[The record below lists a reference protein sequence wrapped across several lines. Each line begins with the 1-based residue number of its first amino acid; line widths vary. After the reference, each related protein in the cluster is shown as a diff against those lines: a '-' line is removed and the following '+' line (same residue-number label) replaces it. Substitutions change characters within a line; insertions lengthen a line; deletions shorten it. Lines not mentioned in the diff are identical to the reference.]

1 MKNEINRAL
10 AAKKA
15 RFFVLAAAMICA
27 VSMAANNKV
36 TGSLQATRSRVVI
49 SGVIKDAADK
59 TALIGVNVSLKQG
72 DQQVSGTVTDAHGKF
87 SLEAEKGEFVLECS
101 YIGYE
106 PIGMSLAVNGNIHLG
121 TIEMNEA
128 STELSEVVV
137 EGDAVIQKV
146 DRQILLPNKEQLGA
160 SSDGMSLLQ
169 NLQIPRIVVN
179 PTDNTVKTLA
189 NQDVQLRINGIEAS
203 SSEVMAINPK
213 DVIRIEYH
221 DQPGVRYNGAAA
233 VINYIVKHHD
243 TGGNLMLNASNG
255 VTMPGWGEYHLSGKV
270 NFGKSSFSLLTHYSP
285 RDVYWTRTNAET
297 YYFSQTS
304 KVESQKPYTIENR
317 EVGEPTRFKMNPVN
331 IGLTY
336 NWTNGE
342 KNMVQIALRDF
353 MKFTPQSETN
363 RDSYLY
369 QGTDSFAI
377 HDHESSNSISPSL
390 DIYYQHNLPDDNHLY
405 FDVVGT
411 YINSSNDRRFQ
422 QIPLSPN
429 SASASCVSPIGTNT
443 RTCSRFEQL
452 PLGETVAD
460 TTDVT
465 SRVKGNKYSLI
476 GEAIYEKDW
485 ENIALT
491 VGVRHNQQWMENQYL
506 VESQKSK
513 VESTVSMTTAE
524 TYAFA
529 EVQQRVGKFSYAA
542 GIGAMHTY
550 IEQAGQKQSN
560 WIARPQLT
568 LSYDFGKGVFW
579 KYKGYV
585 SGYQPSLSAMSD
597 VAQQIDKYQIRQGNP
612 NLKPVMFVANEM
624 QLSWQS
630 KYVNLNV
637 WANYSYDHKPIMD
650 ETIEQVI
657 DGRPMAVRT
666 YANHRGFHRL
676 QVVPSVQVRLLQN
689 QLIFTVAPFANYYV
703 SLGNSYTHK
712 HFNPGVRAGL
722 TGMYRLKAGDK
733 DGQNSPGTLLFFGEV
748 TTRSNNL
755 WGETLE
761 YGEFYH
767 HIGVGYNADKWG
779 FRAMLMNPF
788 SVKGYSIETK
798 DLSALAPNTQ
808 HAEMR
813 DFRQMLI
820 LNFHCNLDFGTQRRD
835 SGKRINNED
844 KENGILSGTK

>member
-1 MKNEINRAL
+1 MYHLIIYNNMQTK
-10 AAKKA
+10 
-15 RFFVLAAAMICA
+15 FFVLAAAMICA

-36 TGSLQATRSRVVI
+36 

-59 TALIGVNVSLKQG
+59 TALIGVNVCLKQG

-87 SLEAEKGEFVLECS
+87 SLEAETGRFVLECS

-106 PIGMSLAVNGNIHLG
+106 PIGMSLTVNGNIHLG

-179 PTDNTVKTLA
+179 PADNTVKTLA
-189 NQDVQLRINGIEAS
+189 NQEVQLRINGIEAS

-233 VINYIVKHHD
+233 VINYIVKHRD

-255 VTMPGWGEYHLSGKV
+255 VTMPGWGEYHLAGKV
-270 NFGKSSFSLLTHYSP
+270 NFGKSSFSLMTHYSP

-297 YYFSQTS
+297 YNFSTG
-304 KVESQKPYTIENR
+304 TIENR

-342 KNMVQIALRDF
+342 KNMLQISLRDN
-353 MKFTPQSETN
+353 MNFTPYAQSN
-363 RDSYLY
+363 RDTYLY

-377 HDHESSNSISPSL
+377 HDHESSRFISPSL
-390 DIYYQHNLPDDNHLY
+390 DIYYEHNLPDDNHLY

-411 YINSSNDRRFQ
+411 YINSSNDRRF
-422 QIPLSPN
+422 
-429 SASASCVSPIGTNT
+429 
-443 RTCSRFEQL
+443 EQT

-460 TTDVT
+460 TTDVL
-465 SRVKGNKYSLI
+465 SRVRGNKYSLI

-485 ENIALT
+485 ENIGLT
-491 VGVRHNQQWMENQYL
+491 VGVRHNQQWVENTYL
-506 VESQKSK
+506 GSADA
-513 VESTVSMTTAE
+513 TVNMTTAE

-529 EVQQRVGKFSYAA
+529 EVQQRVKQFSYAV

-630 KYVNLNV
+630 KHVNLNL

-650 ETIEQVI
+650 ETFELSTLSDSGLSTLSEAVS
-657 DGRPMAVRT
+657 PMVVRT

-676 QVVPSVQVRLLQN
+676 QVAPSVQVRLLQN
-689 QLIFTVAPFANYYV
+689 KLIFTVAPFANYYV

-712 HFNPGVRAGL
+712 HFNPGVRASIM
-722 TGMYRLKAGDK
+722 GMYKGW
-733 DGQNSPGTLLFFGEV
+733 QFFGEV
-748 TTRSNNL
+748 TTRYNNL

-767 HIGVGYNADKWG
+767 HIGLGYNADKWG

-820 LNFHCNLDFGTQRRD
+820 LNFHCNLDFGSRASTREN
-835 SGKRINNED
+835 KRINNED

>member
-1 MKNEINRAL
+1 MQTKY
-10 AAKKA
+10 
-15 RFFVLAAAMICA
+15 FVLAAAMVCA

-36 TGSLQATRSRVVI
+36 

-87 SLEAEKGEFVLECS
+87 SLETETGEFVLECS

-106 PIGMSLAVNGNIHLG
+106 PIGMSLTVSGNTHLG

-179 PTDNTVKTLA
+179 PVENSVKTLA
-189 NQDVQLRINGIEAS
+189 NQEVQLRINGIEAS
-203 SSEVMAINPK
+203 NSEVMAINPK

-233 VINYIVKHHD
+233 VINYIVKHRD

-255 VTMPGWGEYHLSGKV
+255 VTMSGWGEYHLSGKV

-285 RDVYWTRTNAET
+285 RDIYWTRTNAET
-297 YYFSQTS
+297 YNFSTG
-304 KVESQKPYTIENR
+304 TIENR
-317 EVGEPTRFKMNPVN
+317 EVGEPTRFKGNPVN
-331 IGLTY
+331 LELSY

-342 KNMVQIALRDF
+342 KNMLQIALRDNMLF
-353 MKFTPQSETN
+353 MPQSETN

-377 HDHESSNSISPSL
+377 HDHESTQSISPSL
-390 DIYYQHNLPDDNHLY
+390 DIYYEHNLPDDNHLY

-411 YINSSNDRRFQ
+411 YINSSNDRRF
-422 QIPLSPN
+422 
-429 SASASCVSPIGTNT
+429 
-443 RTCSRFEQL
+443 EQL

-465 SRVKGNKYSLI
+465 SRVRGNKYSLI

-485 ENIALT
+485 ENIGLT
-491 VGVRHNQQWMENQYL
+491 VGVRHNQQWVENTYL
-506 VESQKSK
+506 GSADA
-513 VESTVSMTTAE
+513 TVNMTTAE

-529 EVQQRVGKFSYAA
+529 EVQQRVKQFSYAV

-550 IEQAGQKQSN
+550 IEQGGQKSSN

-630 KYVNLNV
+630 KHVNLNL
-637 WANYSYDHKPIMD
+637 WANYSYDHKPIME
-650 ETIEQVI
+650 ETYEQLI
-657 DGRPMAVRT
+657 DGQAYAIRT

-676 QVVPSVQVRLLQN
+676 QVAPSVQVRLLQN
-689 QLIFTVAPFANYYV
+689 KLIFTVAPFANYYV

-712 HFNPGVRAGL
+712 HFNPGVRASFM
-722 TGMYRLKAGDK
+722 GMYNGW
-733 DGQNSPGTLLFFGEV
+733 QFFGEV
-748 TTRSNNL
+748 TTRYNNL

-767 HIGVGYNADKWG
+767 QIGVGYNADKWG

-820 LNFHCNLDFGTQRRD
+820 LNFHCNLDFGTQRREN
-835 SGKRINNED
+835 GKRINNED

>member
-10 AAKKA
+10 VAKKA
-15 RFFVLAAAMICA
+15 RIFVLAAAMICA

-36 TGSLQATRSRVVI
+36 

-72 DQQVSGTVTDAHGKF
+72 DQQVSGTVTDAHGRF
-87 SLEAEKGEFVLECS
+87 SLETETGEFVLECS

-106 PIGMSLAVNGNIHLG
+106 PIGMSLTVSGNTNLG

-179 PTDNTVKTLA
+179 PMENSVKTLA

-203 SSEVMAINPK
+203 NSEVMAINPK

-221 DQPGVRYNGAAA
+221 DQPGVRFNGAAA
-233 VINYIVKHHD
+233 VINYIVKHRD

-285 RDVYWTRTNAET
+285 RDIYWTRTNAET
-297 YYFSQTS
+297 YNFSTG
-304 KVESQKPYTIENR
+304 TIENR

-342 KNMVQIALRDF
+342 KNMLQISLRDN
-353 MKFTPQSETN
+353 MNFTPYAQSN
-363 RDSYLY
+363 RDTYLY

-377 HDHESSNSISPSL
+377 HDHESSKSISPSL
-390 DIYYQHNLPDDNHLY
+390 DIYYQHNLPNNNHLY
-405 FDVVGT
+405 LDLVGT
-411 YINSSNDRRFQ
+411 YINSSNDRRF
-422 QIPLSPN
+422 
-429 SASASCVSPIGTNT
+429 
-443 RTCSRFEQL
+443 EQT

-465 SRVKGNKYSLI
+465 SRVRGNKYSLI

-491 VGVRHNQQWMENQYL
+491 VGVRHNQQWMENTYL
-506 VESQKSK
+506 GSASA
-513 VESTVSMTTAE
+513 TVNMTTAE

-529 EVQQRVGKFSYAA
+529 EVQQRVKQFSYAV

-612 NLKPVMFVANEM
+612 DLKPVMFVANEM

-630 KYVNLNV
+630 TPSAGSGTNVNLNL

-650 ETIEQVI
+650 ETFEQLI
-657 DGRPMAVRT
+657 DGQSYAVRT

-676 QVVPSVQVRLLQN
+676 QVAPSVQVRLLN
-689 QLIFTVAPFANYYV
+689 NSLIFTVAPFANYYV

-712 HFNPGVRAGL
+712 HFNPGVRASIM
-722 TGMYRLKAGDK
+722 GMYKGW
-733 DGQNSPGTLLFFGEV
+733 QFFGEV
-748 TTRSNNL
+748 TTRYNNL

-767 HIGVGYNADKWG
+767 HIGLGYNADKWG

-798 DLSALAPNTQ
+798 DLSALASNTQ

>member
-1 MKNEINRAL
+1 MEKMK
-10 AAKKA
+10 AKY
-15 RFFVLAAAMICA
+15 FVLVAAMICA

-36 TGSLQATRSRVVI
+36 

-59 TALIGVNVSLKQG
+59 SALIGVNVTLVESQKSKG
-72 DQQVSGTVTDAHGKF
+72 ESTRNVVSGTVTDTHGKF
-87 SLEAEKGEFVLECS
+87 SLEAETGEFVLECS

-106 PIGMSLAVNGNIHLG
+106 PIGMSLTISGNTNLG

-128 STELSEVVV
+128 STVLSEVVV

-179 PTDNTVKTLA
+179 PADNTVKTLA

-203 SSEVMAINPK
+203 NSEVMAINPK

-221 DQPGVRYNGAAA
+221 DQPGVRFNGEAA
-233 VINYIVKHHD
+233 VINYIVKHRD

-285 RDVYWTRTNAET
+285 RDIYWTRTNAET
-297 YYFSQTS
+297 YNFSTG
-304 KVESQKPYTIENR
+304 TIENR

-342 KNMVQIALRDF
+342 KNMLQIALRDNMLF
-353 MKFTPQSETN
+353 MPHSKTN

-377 HDHESSNSISPSL
+377 HDHESTQSISPSL
-390 DIYYQHNLPDDNHLY
+390 DIYYEHNLPDDNHLY

-411 YINSSNDRRFQ
+411 YINSSNDRRF
-422 QIPLSPN
+422 
-429 SASASCVSPIGTNT
+429 
-443 RTCSRFEQL
+443 EQL

-460 TTDVT
+460 TTDVL

-485 ENIALT
+485 ENIGLT
-491 VGVRHNQQWMENQYL
+491 VGVRHNQQWVENTYL
-506 VESQKSK
+506 SGINDQIVNDQI
-513 VESTVSMTTAE
+513 VNVLTTAE

-529 EVQQRVGKFSYAA
+529 EVQQRVKQFSYAV

-568 LSYDFGKGVFW
+568 PSYDFGKGVFW

-630 KYVNLNV
+630 KHVNLNI

-650 ETIEQVI
+650 ETYELSTLRNSDLSTLSEAVS
-657 DGRPMAVRT
+657 PMVVRT

-676 QVVPSVQVRLLQN
+676 QVAPSVQVRLLN
-689 QLIFTVAPFANYYV
+689 NSLIFTVAPFANYYV

-712 HFNPGVRAGL
+712 HFNPGVRASVM
-722 TGMYRLKAGDK
+722 GMYKGW
-733 DGQNSPGTLLFFGEV
+733 QFFGEV

>member
-1 MKNEINRAL
+1 M
-10 AAKKA
+10 
-15 RFFVLAAAMICA
+15 VCT

-36 TGSLQATRSRVVI
+36 

-59 TALIGVNVSLKQG
+59 TALIGVNVCLKQG

-87 SLEAEKGEFVLECS
+87 SLEAETGEFVLECS

-106 PIGMSLAVNGNIHLG
+106 PIGMSLTVSGNTHLG

-179 PTDNTVKTLA
+179 PADNTVKTLA

-221 DQPGVRYNGAAA
+221 DQPGVRFNGAAA
-233 VINYIVKHHD
+233 VINYIVKHRD

-270 NFGKSSFSLLTHYSP
+270 NFGKSSFSLMTHYSP
-285 RDVYWTRTNAET
+285 RDIYWTRTNAET
-297 YYFSQTS
+297 YNFSTG
-304 KVESQKPYTIENR
+304 TIENR
-317 EVGEPTRFKMNPVN
+317 EVGEPTRFKMNPMN
-331 IGLTY
+331 IALTY

-342 KNMVQIALRDF
+342 KNMLQISLRDN
-353 MKFTPQSETN
+353 MNFTPYAQSN
-363 RDSYLY
+363 RDTYLY

-377 HDHESSNSISPSL
+377 HDHESSKSISPSL
-390 DIYYQHNLPDDNHLY
+390 DIYYEHNLPDDHHLY
-405 FDVVGT
+405 FDLVGT
-411 YINSSNDRRFQ
+411 YINSSNDRRF
-422 QIPLSPN
+422 
-429 SASASCVSPIGTNT
+429 
-443 RTCSRFEQL
+443 EQL
-452 PLGETVAD
+452 PLGETIAD

-465 SRVKGNKYSLI
+465 SRVRGNKYSLI

-491 VGVRHNQQWMENQYL
+491 VGVRHNQQWMENTYL
-506 VESQKSK
+506 GSASA
-513 VESTVSMTTAE
+513 TVNMTTAE

-529 EVQQRVGKFSYAA
+529 EVQQRVKQFSYAV

-550 IEQAGQKQSN
+550 IEQGGQKSSN

-585 SGYQPSLSAMSD
+585 SGYQPSLSTMSD

-630 KYVNLNV
+630 KHVNLNL

-650 ETIEQVI
+650 ETYEQLI
-657 DGRPMAVRT
+657 DGQAYAIRT

-676 QVVPSVQVRLLQN
+676 QVAPSVQVRLLQN
-689 QLIFTVAPFANYYV
+689 KLIFTVAPFANYYV

-712 HFNPGVRAGL
+712 HFNPGVRASFM
-722 TGMYRLKAGDK
+722 GMYNGW
-733 DGQNSPGTLLFFGEV
+733 QFFGEV

>member
-1 MKNEINRAL
+1 MN
-10 AAKKA
+10 A
-15 RFFVLAAAMICA
+15 RIFVLAAAMICA

-36 TGSLQATRSRVVI
+36 

-59 TALIGVNVSLKQG
+59 SALIGVNVSLKQG

-87 SLEAEKGEFVLECS
+87 SLEAETGEFVLECS

-106 PIGMSLAVNGNIHLG
+106 PIGMSLTISDNTNLG

-179 PTDNTVKTLA
+179 PADNTVKTLA

-203 SSEVMAINPK
+203 NSEVMAINPK

-221 DQPGVRYNGAAA
+221 DQPGVRFNGAAA
-233 VINYIVKHHD
+233 VINYIVKHRD

-285 RDVYWTRTNAET
+285 RDVYWTRTNSET
-297 YYFSQTS
+297 YNFSTG
-304 KVESQKPYTIENR
+304 TIENR

-342 KNMVQIALRDF
+342 KNMLNITLRDF

-369 QGTDSFAI
+369 QGIDSFAI
-377 HDHESSNSISPSL
+377 HDHESSKSISPSL
-390 DIYYQHNLPDDNHLY
+390 DIYYEHNLPDDNHLY

-411 YINSSNDRRFQ
+411 YINSSNDRRF
-422 QIPLSPN
+422 
-429 SASASCVSPIGTNT
+429 
-443 RTCSRFEQL
+443 EQL

-465 SRVKGNKYSLI
+465 SRVRGNKYSLI

-485 ENIALT
+485 ENIGLT
-491 VGVRHNQQWMENQYL
+491 VGVRHNQQWVENTYL
-506 VESQKSK
+506 GSADA
-513 VESTVSMTTAE
+513 TVNMTTAE

-529 EVQQRVGKFSYAA
+529 EVQQRVKQFSYAV

-550 IEQAGQKQSN
+550 IEQGGQKSSN

-630 KYVNLNV
+630 KYVNLNI
-637 WANYSYDHKPIMD
+637 WANYSYDHKPIME
-650 ETIEQVI
+650 ETLELSTLRDSGLSTLSEAVSPMVI
-657 DGRPMAVRT
+657 RT

-676 QVVPSVQVRLLQN
+676 QVTPSVQVRVLQN
-689 QLIFTVAPFANYYV
+689 KLIFTVAPFANYYV

-712 HFNPGVRAGL
+712 HFNPGVRASFM
-722 TGMYRLKAGDK
+722 GMYNGW
-733 DGQNSPGTLLFFGEV
+733 QFFGEV
-748 TTRSNNL
+748 TTRYNNL

>member
-1 MKNEINRAL
+1 MA
-10 AAKKA
+10 
-15 RFFVLAAAMICA
+15 VAMVCA

-36 TGSLQATRSRVVI
+36 

-59 TALIGVNVSLKQG
+59 SALVGVNVSLKQG

-87 SLEAEKGEFVLECS
+87 SLEAETGEFVLECS

-106 PIGMSLAVNGNIHLG
+106 PIGMSLAINGNINLG

-128 STELSEVVV
+128 STELGEVVV

-179 PTDNTVKTLA
+179 PVENSVKTLA
-189 NQDVQLRINGIEAS
+189 NQEVQLRINGIEAS
-203 SSEVMAINPK
+203 NSEVMAINPK

-233 VINYIVKHHD
+233 VINYIVKHRD

-255 VTMPGWGEYHLSGKV
+255 VTMPGWGEYHLAGKV
-270 NFGKSSFSLLTHYSP
+270 NFGKSSFSLMTHYSP
-285 RDVYWTRTNAET
+285 RDIYWTRTNAET
-297 YYFSQTS
+297 YNFSTG
-304 KVESQKPYTIENR
+304 TIENR
-317 EVGEPTRFKMNPVN
+317 EVGEPTRFKGNPVN
-331 IGLTY
+331 LGLSY

-342 KNMVQIALRDF
+342 KNMLQIALRDNMLF
-353 MKFTPQSETN
+353 MPQSETN

-377 HDHESSNSISPSL
+377 HDHESSKSISPSL
-390 DIYYQHNLPDDNHLY
+390 DIYYEHNLPDDHHLY

-411 YINSSNDRRFQ
+411 YINSSNDRRF
-422 QIPLSPN
+422 
-429 SASASCVSPIGTNT
+429 
-443 RTCSRFEQL
+443 EQT

-465 SRVKGNKYSLI
+465 SRVRGNKYSLI

-485 ENIALT
+485 ENIGLT
-491 VGVRHNQQWMENQYL
+491 VGVRHNQQWVENTYL
-506 VESQKSK
+506 GSADA
-513 VESTVSMTTAE
+513 TVNMTTAE

-529 EVQQRVGKFSYAA
+529 EVQQRVKQFSYAV

-550 IEQAGQKQSN
+550 IEQGGQKSSN

-630 KYVNLNV
+630 KYVNLNI
-637 WANYSYDHKPIMD
+637 WANYSYDHKPIME
-650 ETIEQVI
+650 ETYEQLI
-657 DGRPMAVRT
+657 DGQAYAIRT

-676 QVVPSVQVRLLQN
+676 QVAPSVQVRLLQN
-689 QLIFTVAPFANYYV
+689 KLIFTVAPFANYYV

-712 HFNPGVRAGL
+712 HFNPGVRASIM
-722 TGMYRLKAGDK
+722 GMYKGW
-733 DGQNSPGTLLFFGEV
+733 QFFGEV
-748 TTRSNNL
+748 TTRYNNL

-767 HIGVGYNADKWG
+767 QIGVGYNADKWG

-820 LNFHCNLDFGTQRRD
+820 LNFHCNLDFGTQRREN
-835 SGKRINNED
+835 GKRINNED

>member
-1 MKNEINRAL
+1 MQTKYL
-10 AAKKA
+10 
-15 RFFVLAAAMICA
+15 VLAAAMICA

-36 TGSLQATRSRVVI
+36 

-87 SLEAEKGEFVLECS
+87 SLEAETGEFVLECS

-106 PIGMSLAVNGNIHLG
+106 PIGMSLTVTDNTNLG

-128 STELSEVVV
+128 STELGEVVV

-179 PTDNTVKTLA
+179 PTDNSVKTLA

-233 VINYIVKHHD
+233 VINYIVRHRD

-270 NFGKSSFSLLTHYSP
+270 NFGKSSFSLMTHYSP

-297 YYFSQTS
+297 YNFSTG
-304 KVESQKPYTIENR
+304 TIENR

-342 KNMVQIALRDF
+342 KNMLQIALRDF
-353 MKFTPQSETN
+353 MKFTPHSKTN

-369 QGTDSFAI
+369 QATDSFAI
-377 HDHESSNSISPSL
+377 HDHESSKSISPSL
-390 DIYYQHNLPDDNHLY
+390 DIYYQHNLPNNNHLY
-405 FDVVGT
+405 FDLVGT
-411 YINSSNDRRFQ
+411 YINSSNDRRF
-422 QIPLSPN
+422 
-429 SASASCVSPIGTNT
+429 
-443 RTCSRFEQL
+443 EQT

-476 GEAIYEKDW
+476 GEAIYEKEW

-491 VGVRHNQQWMENQYL
+491 VGVRHNQQWMENVYGAGSSDYSDNS
-506 VESQKSK
+506 EYSDK
-513 VESTVSMTTAE
+513 TTISMTTAE

-529 EVQQRVGKFSYAA
+529 EVQHRVGKFSYAA

-630 KYVNLNV
+630 KHVNLNL

-650 ETIEQVI
+650 ETYEQLI
-657 DGRPMAVRT
+657 DGQSYAVRT

-676 QVVPSVQVRLLQN
+676 QVAPSVQVRVLN
-689 QLIFTVAPFANYYV
+689 NSLIFTVAPFVNYYV

-712 HFNPGVRAGL
+712 HFNPGVRASIM
-722 TGMYRLKAGDK
+722 GMYKGW
-733 DGQNSPGTLLFFGEV
+733 QFFGEV

-767 HIGVGYNADKWG
+767 HIGLGYNTDKWG

>member
-1 MKNEINRAL
+1 MQ
-10 AAKKA
+10 A
-15 RFFVLAAAMICA
+15 RIFVLAAAMICA

-36 TGSLQATRSRVVI
+36 

-87 SLEAEKGEFVLECS
+87 SLEAETGEFVLECS

-106 PIGMSLAVNGNIHLG
+106 PIGMSLAVNGNTHLG

-179 PTDNTVKTLA
+179 PADNTVKTLA

-203 SSEVMAINPK
+203 NSEVMAINPK

-233 VINYIVKHHD
+233 VINYIVKHRD

-270 NFGKSSFSLLTHYSP
+270 NFGKSSFSLMTHYSP
-285 RDVYWTRTNAET
+285 RDIYWTRTNAET
-297 YYFSQTS
+297 YNFSTG
-304 KVESQKPYTIENR
+304 TIENR
-317 EVGEPTRFKMNPVN
+317 EVGEPTRFKMNPMN
-331 IGLTY
+331 IALTY

-342 KNMVQIALRDF
+342 KNMLQISLRDN
-353 MKFTPQSETN
+353 MNFTPYAQSN
-363 RDSYLY
+363 RDTYLY

-377 HDHESSNSISPSL
+377 HDHESSKSISPSL
-390 DIYYQHNLPDDNHLY
+390 DIYYEHNLPDDHHLY
-405 FDVVGT
+405 FDLVGT
-411 YINSSNDRRFQ
+411 YINSSNDRRF
-422 QIPLSPN
+422 
-429 SASASCVSPIGTNT
+429 
-443 RTCSRFEQL
+443 EQT
-452 PLGETVAD
+452 PLGETDSLNGAPENFNFWGEEEARQPHLLQSNLIVD
-460 TTDVT
+460 RRLRRTDVT
-465 SRVKGNKYSLI
+465 SRVRGNKYSLI

-485 ENIALT
+485 ENIGLT
-491 VGVRHNQQWMENQYL
+491 VGVRHNQQWVENTYL
-506 VESQKSK
+506 GSADA
-513 VESTVSMTTAE
+513 TVNMTTAE

-529 EVQQRVGKFSYAA
+529 EVQQRVKQFSYAV

-550 IEQAGQKQSN
+550 IEQGGQKSSN

-630 KYVNLNV
+630 KHVNLNL

-650 ETIEQVI
+650 ETFEQLI
-657 DGRPMAVRT
+657 DGQAYAIRT

-676 QVVPSVQVRLLQN
+676 QVAPSVQVRLLQN
-689 QLIFTVAPFANYYV
+689 KLIFTVAPFANYYV

-712 HFNPGVRAGL
+712 HFNPGVRASFM
-722 TGMYRLKAGDK
+722 GMYNGW
-733 DGQNSPGTLLFFGEV
+733 QFFGEV

-761 YGEFYH
+761 FGEFYH

-820 LNFHCNLDFGTQRRD
+820 LNFHCNLDFGSRASTREN
-835 SGKRINNED
+835 KRINNED

>member
-1 MKNEINRAL
+1 M
-10 AAKKA
+10 KA
-15 RFFVLAAAMICA
+15 RIFVLAAAMICA

-36 TGSLQATRSRVVI
+36 

-87 SLEAEKGEFVLECS
+87 SLEAETGEFVLECS

-106 PIGMSLAVNGNIHLG
+106 PIGMSLTVSGNTHLG

-179 PTDNTVKTLA
+179 PVENSVKTLA
-189 NQDVQLRINGIEAS
+189 NQEVQLRINGIEAS
-203 SSEVMAINPK
+203 NSEVMAINPK

-233 VINYIVKHHD
+233 VINYIVKHRD

-255 VTMPGWGEYHLSGKV
+255 VTMSGWGEYHLSGKV

-285 RDVYWTRTNAET
+285 RDIYWTRTNAET
-297 YYFSQTS
+297 YNFSTG
-304 KVESQKPYTIENR
+304 TIENR
-317 EVGEPTRFKMNPVN
+317 EVGEPTRFKGNPVN
-331 IGLTY
+331 LGLSY

-342 KNMVQIALRDF
+342 KNMLQIALRDNMLF
-353 MKFTPQSETN
+353 MPQSETN

-377 HDHESSNSISPSL
+377 HDHESTQSISPSL
-390 DIYYQHNLPDDNHLY
+390 DIYYEHNLPNDNHLY

-411 YINSSNDRRFQ
+411 YINSSNDRRF
-422 QIPLSPN
+422 
-429 SASASCVSPIGTNT
+429 
-443 RTCSRFEQL
+443 EQL

-465 SRVKGNKYSLI
+465 SRVRGNKYSLI

-485 ENIALT
+485 ENIGLT
-491 VGVRHNQQWMENQYL
+491 VGVRHNQQWVENTYL
-506 VESQKSK
+506 GSADA
-513 VESTVSMTTAE
+513 TVNMTTAE

-529 EVQQRVGKFSYAA
+529 EVQQRVKQFSYAV

-550 IEQAGQKQSN
+550 IEQGGQKSSN

-630 KYVNLNV
+630 KYVNLNI
-637 WANYSYDHKPIMD
+637 WANYSYDHKPIME
-650 ETIEQVI
+650 ETYEQLI
-657 DGRPMAVRT
+657 DGQAYAIRT

-676 QVVPSVQVRLLQN
+676 QVAPSVQVRLLQN
-689 QLIFTVAPFANYYV
+689 KLIFTVAPFANYYV

-712 HFNPGVRAGL
+712 HFNPGVRASFM
-722 TGMYRLKAGDK
+722 GMYKGW
-733 DGQNSPGTLLFFGEV
+733 QFFGEV
-748 TTRSNNL
+748 TTRYNNL

-767 HIGVGYNADKWG
+767 QIGVGYNADKWG

>member
-1 MKNEINRAL
+1 MQTKY
-10 AAKKA
+10 
-15 RFFVLAAAMICA
+15 FVLAAAMICA

-36 TGSLQATRSRVVI
+36 
-49 SGVIKDAADK
+49 SGVITDAADK
-59 TALIGVNVSLKQG
+59 SALIGVNVSLKQG
-72 DQQVSGTVTDAHGKF
+72 DQQVSGAVTDTHGKF
-87 SLEAEKGEFVLECS
+87 SLEAETGEFVLECS

-106 PIGMSLAVNGNIHLG
+106 PIGMSLTVSGNTHLG
-121 TIEMNEA
+121 TIEMNEV
-128 STELSEVVV
+128 STELGEVVV

-179 PTDNTVKTLA
+179 PADNTVKTLA

-203 SSEVMAINPK
+203 NSEVMAINPK

-233 VINYIVKHHD
+233 VINYIVKHRD

-285 RDVYWTRTNAET
+285 RDIYWTRTNAET
-297 YYFSQTS
+297 YNFSTG
-304 KVESQKPYTIENR
+304 TIENR

-342 KNMVQIALRDF
+342 KNMLQIALRDF
-353 MKFTPQSETN
+353 MNFMPHSKTN
-363 RDSYLY
+363 RDSRLY
-369 QGTDSFAI
+369 QATDSFAI
-377 HDHESSNSISPSL
+377 HDHESSKSISPSL
-390 DIYYQHNLPDDNHLY
+390 DIYYEHNLPDDHHLY
-405 FDVVGT
+405 FDLVGT
-411 YINSSNDRRFQ
+411 YINSSNDRRF
-422 QIPLSPN
+422 
-429 SASASCVSPIGTNT
+429 
-443 RTCSRFEQL
+443 EQT

-460 TTDVT
+460 TTDVL
-465 SRVKGNKYSLI
+465 SRVKGDKYSLI

-491 VGVRHNQQWMENQYL
+491 VGVRHNHQWMENTYL
-506 VESQKSK
+506 GSASA
-513 VESTVSMTTAE
+513 TVNMTTAE

-550 IEQAGQKQSN
+550 IEQAGQKSSN

-630 KYVNLNV
+630 KYINLNL

-650 ETIEQVI
+650 ETFEQLI
-657 DGRPMAVRT
+657 DGQSYAVRT

-676 QVVPSVQVRLLQN
+676 QVAPSVQVRVQQN
-689 QLIFTVAPFANYYV
+689 HLIFTVAPFANYYV

-712 HFNPGVRAGL
+712 HFNPGVRASIM
-722 TGMYRLKAGDK
+722 GMYKGW
-733 DGQNSPGTLLFFGEV
+733 QFFGEV

-767 HIGVGYNADKWG
+767 HIGLGYNADKWG

-820 LNFHCNLDFGTQRRD
+820 LNFHCNLDFGTQHREN
-835 SGKRINNED
+835 GKHINNED

>member
-1 MKNEINRAL
+1 MI
-10 AAKKA
+10 A
-15 RFFVLAAAMICA
+15 RIFVLAAAMICA

-36 TGSLQATRSRVVI
+36 

-59 TALIGVNVSLKQG
+59 STLVGVNVSLKQG

-87 SLEAEKGEFVLECS
+87 SLEAETGEFVLECS

-106 PIGMSLAVNGNIHLG
+106 PIGMSLAVSGNIHLG

-128 STELSEVVV
+128 STELGEVVV

-179 PTDNTVKTLA
+179 PADNTVKTLA

-203 SSEVMAINPK
+203 NSEVMAINPK

-221 DQPGVRYNGAAA
+221 DQPSVRFNGAAA
-233 VINYIVKHHD
+233 VINYIVKHRD

-270 NFGKSSFSLLTHYSP
+270 NFGKSSLSLLTHYSP
-285 RDVYWTRTNAET
+285 RDIYWTRTNAET
-297 YYFSQTS
+297 YNFSTG
-304 KVESQKPYTIENR
+304 TIENR

-331 IGLTY
+331 VGLTY

-342 KNMVQIALRDF
+342 KNMLQISLRDN
-353 MKFTPQSETN
+353 MDFTPYAQSN
-363 RDSYLY
+363 RDTYLY

-377 HDHESSNSISPSL
+377 HDHESSTSISPSL
-390 DIYYQHNLPDDNHLY
+390 DIYYEHNLPDDHHLY
-405 FDVVGT
+405 FDLVGT
-411 YINSSNDRRFQ
+411 YINSSNDR
-422 QIPLSPN
+422 
-429 SASASCVSPIGTNT
+429 
-443 RTCSRFEQL
+443 RFEQL

-465 SRVKGNKYSLI
+465 SRVRGNKYSLI

-491 VGVRHNQQWMENQYL
+491 VGVRHNQQWMENTYL
-506 VESQKSK
+506 GSASA
-513 VESTVSMTTAE
+513 TVNMTTAE

-529 EVQQRVGKFSYAA
+529 EVQQRVKQFSYAV

-568 LSYDFGKGVFW
+568 LCYDFGKGVFW

-630 KYVNLNV
+630 KYVNLNL

-650 ETIEQVI
+650 ETFEQLI
-657 DGRPMAVRT
+657 DGQSYAVRT

-676 QVVPSVQVRLLQN
+676 QVAPSVQVRLLQN
-689 QLIFTVAPFANYYV
+689 KLIFTVAPFANYYV

-712 HFNPGVRAGL
+712 HFNPGVRASIM
-722 TGMYRLKAGDK
+722 GMYKGW
-733 DGQNSPGTLLFFGEV
+733 QFFDEV
-748 TTRSNNL
+748 TTRYNNL

-767 HIGVGYNADKWG
+767 HIGLGYNADKWG

>member
-1 MKNEINRAL
+1 MQTKY
-10 AAKKA
+10 
-15 RFFVLAAAMICA
+15 FVLAAAMVCA
-27 VSMAANNKV
+27 VSMAANQVNDTINSMPDTLRMDTSMFRIAEV
-36 TGSLQATRSRVVI
+36 TV
-49 SGVIKDAADK
+49 
-59 TALIGVNVSLKQG
+59 
-72 DQQVSGTVTDAHGKF
+72 
-87 SLEAEKGEFVLECS
+87 EAQS
-101 YIGYE
+101 
-106 PIGMSLAVNGNIHLG
+106 
-121 TIEMNEA
+121 
-128 STELSEVVV
+128 
-137 EGDAVIQKV
+137 VIQKV
-146 DRQILLPNKEQLGA
+146 DKQVLLPNKEQRKA
-160 SSDGMSLLQ
+160 SHDGMSLLQ

-179 PTDNTVKTLA
+179 PADNTVKTLA

-203 SSEVMAINPK
+203 NSEVMAINPK

-233 VINYIVKHHD
+233 VINYIVKHRD

-270 NFGKSSFSLLTHYSP
+270 NFGKSSFSLMTHYSP
-285 RDVYWTRTNAET
+285 RDIYWTRTNAET
-297 YYFSQTS
+297 YNFSTG
-304 KVESQKPYTIENR
+304 TIENR
-317 EVGEPTRFKMNPVN
+317 EVGEPTRFKGNPVN
-331 IGLTY
+331 LGLTY

-342 KNMVQIALRDF
+342 KNMLQIALRDNMLF
-353 MKFTPQSETN
+353 MPHSKTN
-363 RDSYLY
+363 RDSHLY

-377 HDHESSNSISPSL
+377 HDHESTQSISPSL
-390 DIYYQHNLPDDNHLY
+390 DIYYQHNLPNNNHLY

-411 YINSSNDRRFQ
+411 YINSSNDRKYFETPLQ
-422 QIPLSPN
+422 LSPQEERAD
-429 SASASCVSPIGTNT
+429 SALCVI
-443 RTCSRFEQL
+443 
-452 PLGETVAD
+452 
-460 TTDVT
+460 

-476 GEAIYEKDW
+476 GEAIYEKQW

-491 VGVRHNQQWMENQYL
+491 VGVRHNQQWMENLYKGQ
-506 VESQKSK
+506 SDQGQ
-513 VESTVSMTTAE
+513 STKVSMMTAE

-630 KYVNLNV
+630 TPSAGSGTNVNLNL

-650 ETIEQVI
+650 ETFEQLI
-657 DGRPMAVRT
+657 DGQTYAVRT

-676 QVVPSVQVRLLQN
+676 QVAPSVQVRLLQN
-689 QLIFTVAPFANYYV
+689 KLIFTVAPFANYYV

-712 HFNPGVRAGL
+712 HFNPGVRASIM
-722 TGMYRLKAGDK
+722 GMYKGW
-733 DGQNSPGTLLFFGEV
+733 QFFGEV

-767 HIGVGYNADKWG
+767 HIGLGYNADKWG

-820 LNFHCNLDFGTQRRD
+820 LNFHCNLDFGTQRGER
-835 SGKRINNED
+835 GKRINNED

>member
-1 MKNEINRAL
+1 MQTKY
-10 AAKKA
+10 
-15 RFFVLAAAMICA
+15 FVLAAALVCA
-27 VSMAANNKV
+27 VSMNAQTGAQTNSNDTLRMDTSMFKLAEV
-36 TGSLQATRSRVVI
+36 TV
-49 SGVIKDAADK
+49 
-59 TALIGVNVSLKQG
+59 
-72 DQQVSGTVTDAHGKF
+72 
-87 SLEAEKGEFVLECS
+87 EAQS
-101 YIGYE
+101 
-106 PIGMSLAVNGNIHLG
+106 
-121 TIEMNEA
+121 
-128 STELSEVVV
+128 
-137 EGDAVIQKV
+137 VIQKV
-146 DRQILLPNKEQLGA
+146 DKQILLPNREQRKA
-160 SSDGMSLLQ
+160 SHDGMSLLQ

-203 SSEVMAINPK
+203 NSEVMAINPK

-233 VINYIVKHHD
+233 VINYIVRHRD

-285 RDVYWTRTNAET
+285 RDIYWTRTNAET
-297 YYFSQTS
+297 YYFSQKS

-342 KNMVQIALRDF
+342 KNRVQIALRDF
-353 MKFTPQSETN
+353 MNFTPHSKTN
-363 RDSYLY
+363 RDSRLY
-369 QGTDSFAI
+369 QATDSFAI
-377 HDHESSNSISPSL
+377 HDHESSKSISPSL
-390 DIYYQHNLPDDNHLY
+390 DIYYEHNLPNDHHLY
-405 FDVVGT
+405 FDLVGT
-411 YINSSNDRRFQ
+411 YINSSNDRRF
-422 QIPLSPN
+422 
-429 SASASCVSPIGTNT
+429 
-443 RTCSRFEQL
+443 EQT

-465 SRVKGNKYSLI
+465 SRVRGDKYSLI
-476 GEAIYEKDW
+476 GEAIYEKQW

-491 VGVRHNQQWMENQYL
+491 VGVRHNQQWMENLYKGQSDD
-506 VESQKSK
+506 VQ
-513 VESTVSMTTAE
+513 STKVSMTTAE

-529 EVQQRVGKFSYAA
+529 EVQQRVKQFSYAV

-612 NLKPVMFVANEM
+612 DLKPVMFVANEM

-630 KYVNLNV
+630 KYVNLNL

-650 ETIEQVI
+650 ETFEQLI
-657 DGRPMAVRT
+657 DGQSYAVRT

-676 QVVPSVQVRLLQN
+676 QVAPSVQVRVLN
-689 QLIFTVAPFANYYV
+689 NSLIFTVTPFVNYYV

-712 HFNPGVRAGL
+712 HFNPGVRASIM
-722 TGMYRLKAGDK
+722 GMYKGW
-733 DGQNSPGTLLFFGEV
+733 QFFGEV

-767 HIGVGYNADKWG
+767 HIGLGYNADKWG

-788 SVKGYSIETK
+788 SVKGYSIDTK

>member
-1 MKNEINRAL
+1 MQTKY
-10 AAKKA
+10 
-15 RFFVLAAAMICA
+15 FVLAAAMVCA

-36 TGSLQATRSRVVI
+36 

-87 SLEAEKGEFVLECS
+87 SLEAETGEFVLECS

-106 PIGMSLAVNGNIHLG
+106 PIGMSLTVSGNTHLG

-179 PTDNTVKTLA
+179 PVENSVKTLA
-189 NQDVQLRINGIEAS
+189 NQEVQLRINGIEAS
-203 SSEVMAINPK
+203 NSEVMAINPK

-233 VINYIVKHHD
+233 VINYIVKHRD

-255 VTMPGWGEYHLSGKV
+255 VTMSGWGEYHLSGKV

-285 RDVYWTRTNAET
+285 RDIYWTRTNAET
-297 YYFSQTS
+297 YNFSTG
-304 KVESQKPYTIENR
+304 TIENR
-317 EVGEPTRFKMNPVN
+317 EVGEPTRFKGNPVN
-331 IGLTY
+331 LGLSY

-342 KNMVQIALRDF
+342 KNMLQIALRDNMLF
-353 MKFTPQSETN
+353 MPQSETN

-369 QGTDSFAI
+369 QGMDSFAI
-377 HDHESSNSISPSL
+377 HDHESTQSISPSL
-390 DIYYQHNLPDDNHLY
+390 DIYYEHNLPDDHHLY

-411 YINSSNDRRFQ
+411 YINSSNDRRF
-422 QIPLSPN
+422 
-429 SASASCVSPIGTNT
+429 
-443 RTCSRFEQL
+443 EQT

-465 SRVKGNKYSLI
+465 SRVRGNKYSLI

-485 ENIALT
+485 ENIGLT
-491 VGVRHNQQWMENQYL
+491 VGVRHNQQWVENTYL
-506 VESQKSK
+506 GSADA
-513 VESTVSMTTAE
+513 TVNMTTAE

-529 EVQQRVGKFSYAA
+529 EVQQRVKQFSYAV

-550 IEQAGQKQSN
+550 IEQGGQKSSN

-630 KYVNLNV
+630 KYVNLNI
-637 WANYSYDHKPIMD
+637 WANYSYDHKPIM
-650 ETIEQVI
+650 EVTYEQLI
-657 DGRPMAVRT
+657 DGQAYAIRT

-676 QVVPSVQVRLLQN
+676 QVAPSVQVRLLQN
-689 QLIFTVAPFANYYV
+689 KLIFTVAPFANYYV

-712 HFNPGVRAGL
+712 HFNPGVRASFM
-722 TGMYRLKAGDK
+722 GMYNGW
-733 DGQNSPGTLLFFGEV
+733 QFFGEV
-748 TTRSNNL
+748 TTRYNNL

-767 HIGVGYNADKWG
+767 QIGVGYNADKWG

-788 SVKGYSIETK
+788 SVKGYSIKTK

>member
-1 MKNEINRAL
+1 MNNMQTKY
-10 AAKKA
+10 
-15 RFFVLAAAMICA
+15 FVLAAAMVCV
-27 VSMAANNKV
+27 VSMNAQTGAQTNYNDTLRMDTSMFRIAEV
-36 TGSLQATRSRVVI
+36 TV
-49 SGVIKDAADK
+49 
-59 TALIGVNVSLKQG
+59 
-72 DQQVSGTVTDAHGKF
+72 
-87 SLEAEKGEFVLECS
+87 EAQS
-101 YIGYE
+101 
-106 PIGMSLAVNGNIHLG
+106 
-121 TIEMNEA
+121 
-128 STELSEVVV
+128 
-137 EGDAVIQKV
+137 VIQKV
-146 DRQILLPNKEQLGA
+146 DKQVLLPNREQRKA
-160 SSDGMSLLQ
+160 SHDGMSLLQ

-179 PTDNTVKTLA
+179 PADNTVKTLA

-203 SSEVMAINPK
+203 NSEVMAINPK

-233 VINYIVKHHD
+233 VINYIVKHRD

-270 NFGKSSFSLLTHYSP
+270 NFGKSSFSLMTHYSP

-297 YYFSQTS
+297 YNFSTG
-304 KVESQKPYTIENR
+304 TIENR

-342 KNMVQIALRDF
+342 KNRVQIALRDF
-353 MKFTPQSETN
+353 MKFTPQSKTN
-363 RDSYLY
+363 RDSRLY
-369 QGTDSFAI
+369 QATDSFAI
-377 HDHESSNSISPSL
+377 HDHESTQSISPSL
-390 DIYYQHNLPDDNHLY
+390 DIYYEHNLPNDHHLY
-405 FDVVGT
+405 FDLVGT
-411 YINSSNDRRFQ
+411 YINSSNDRRF
-422 QIPLSPN
+422 
-429 SASASCVSPIGTNT
+429 
-443 RTCSRFEQL
+443 EQT
-452 PLGETVAD
+452 PLGETLAD
-460 TTDVT
+460 TTDVL

-476 GEAIYEKDW
+476 GEAIYEKQW

-491 VGVRHNQQWMENQYL
+491 VGVRHNQQWVENTYL
-506 VESQKSK
+506 SGINEQMVNDQM
-513 VESTVSMTTAE
+513 VNVSMTTAE

-529 EVQQRVGKFSYAA
+529 EVQQRIKQFSYAV

-550 IEQAGQKQSN
+550 IEQAGQTQSN

-630 KYVNLNV
+630 KHVNLNI

-650 ETIEQVI
+650 ETFEQLI
-657 DGRPMAVRT
+657 DGQSYAVRT

-676 QVVPSVQVRLLQN
+676 QVAPSVQVRVLN
-689 QLIFTVAPFANYYV
+689 NSLIFTVAPFANYYV

-712 HFNPGVRAGL
+712 HFNPGVRASIM
-722 TGMYRLKAGDK
+722 GMYKGW
-733 DGQNSPGTLLFFGEV
+733 QFFGEV
-748 TTRSNNL
+748 TTRYNNL

-767 HIGVGYNADKWG
+767 HIGLGYNADKWG

-820 LNFHCNLDFGTQRRD
+820 LNFHCNLDFGTQRHD

>member
-10 AAKKA
+10 VAKKA
-15 RFFVLAAAMICA
+15 RIFVLAAAMICA

-36 TGSLQATRSRVVI
+36 

-87 SLEAEKGEFVLECS
+87 SLEAETGEFVLECS

-179 PTDNTVKTLA
+179 PVENSVKTLA
-189 NQDVQLRINGIEAS
+189 NQEVQLRINGIEAS

-233 VINYIVKHHD
+233 VINYIVKHRD

-270 NFGKSSFSLLTHYSP
+270 NFGKSSFSLMTHYSP

-297 YYFSQTS
+297 YNFNMSEAHIANLGGDELQMQAFTRLAQDFSTG
-304 KVESQKPYTIENR
+304 TIENR

-342 KNMVQIALRDF
+342 KNMLNITLRDF
-353 MKFTPQSETN
+353 MKFTPQSKTN

-377 HDHESSNSISPSL
+377 HDHESSKSISPSL
-390 DIYYQHNLPDDNHLY
+390 DIYYEHNLPDDNHLY

-411 YINSSNDRRFQ
+411 YINSSNDRRF
-422 QIPLSPN
+422 
-429 SASASCVSPIGTNT
+429 
-443 RTCSRFEQL
+443 EQL

-465 SRVKGNKYSLI
+465 SRVRGNKYSLI

-485 ENIALT
+485 ENIGLT
-491 VGVRHNQQWMENQYL
+491 VGVRHNQQWVENKYL
-506 VESQKSK
+506 SSL
-513 VESTVSMTTAE
+513 SDSGLSSLSAAVSMVTAE

-529 EVQQRVGKFSYAA
+529 EVQQRVKQFSYAV
-542 GIGAMHTY
+542 GMGAMHTY
-550 IEQAGQKQSN
+550 IEQGGQKSSN

-568 LSYDFGKGVFW
+568 MSYDFGKGVFW

-612 NLKPVMFVANEM
+612 DLKPVMFVANEM

-630 KYVNLNV
+630 KYVNLNI

-650 ETIEQVI
+650 ETYEQLI
-657 DGRPMAVRT
+657 DGQSYAIRT

-676 QVVPSVQVRLLQN
+676 QVAPSVQVRLLQN
-689 QLIFTVAPFANYYV
+689 KLIFTVAPFANYYV

-712 HFNPGVRAGL
+712 HFNPGVRASFM
-722 TGMYRLKAGDK
+722 GMYNGW
-733 DGQNSPGTLLFFGEV
+733 QFFGEV

>member
-15 RFFVLAAAMICA
+15 RIFVLAAAMICA

-36 TGSLQATRSRVVI
+36 

-87 SLEAEKGEFVLECS
+87 SLEAETGEFVLECS

-106 PIGMSLAVNGNIHLG
+106 SIGMSLAVNGNIHLG

-179 PTDNTVKTLA
+179 PVENSVKTLA
-189 NQDVQLRINGIEAS
+189 NQEVQLRINGIEAS

-233 VINYIVKHHD
+233 VINYIVKHRD

-255 VTMPGWGEYHLSGKV
+255 VTMPGWGEYHLAGKV
-270 NFGKSSFSLLTHYSP
+270 NFGKSSFSLMTHYSP

-297 YYFSQTS
+297 YNFSTG
-304 KVESQKPYTIENR
+304 TIENR

-342 KNMVQIALRDF
+342 KNMLQIALRDF
-353 MKFTPQSETN
+353 MNFTPHSKTN

-377 HDHESSNSISPSL
+377 HDHESSKSISPSL
-390 DIYYQHNLPDDNHLY
+390 DIYYEHNLPDDNHLY

-411 YINSSNDRRFQ
+411 YINSSNDRRF
-422 QIPLSPN
+422 
-429 SASASCVSPIGTNT
+429 
-443 RTCSRFEQL
+443 EQT

-465 SRVKGNKYSLI
+465 SRVRGNKYSLI

-485 ENIALT
+485 ENIGLT
-491 VGVRHNQQWMENQYL
+491 VGVRHNQQWIENTYL
-506 VESQKSK
+506 GSASA
-513 VESTVSMTTAE
+513 TVNMTTAE

-529 EVQQRVGKFSYAA
+529 EVQQRVKQFSYAV

-550 IEQAGQKQSN
+550 IEQGGQKQSN

-568 LSYDFGKGVFW
+568 MSYDFGKGVFW

-630 KYVNLNV
+630 KHVNLNL

-650 ETIEQVI
+650 ETYEQLI
-657 DGRPMAVRT
+657 DGQAYAIRT

-676 QVVPSVQVRLLQN
+676 QVAPSVQVRVLN
-689 QLIFTVAPFANYYV
+689 NSLIFTVAPFANYYV

-712 HFNPGVRAGL
+712 HFNPGVRASFM
-722 TGMYRLKAGDK
+722 GMYNGW
-733 DGQNSPGTLLFFGEV
+733 QFFGEV

-798 DLSALAPNTQ
+798 DLSALAPSGRV
-808 HAEMR
+808 AVMSEY
-813 DFRQMLI
+813 RQVLL
-820 LNFHCNLDFGTQRRD
+820 LNFHVNLDFGIQHRE

-844 KENGILSGTK
+844 KETGILSGTK

>member
-15 RFFVLAAAMICA
+15 RIFVLAAAMICA

-36 TGSLQATRSRVVI
+36 

-59 TALIGVNVSLKQG
+59 SALVGVNVCLKQG

-87 SLEAEKGEFVLECS
+87 SLETETGEFVLECS

-106 PIGMSLAVNGNIHLG
+106 PIGMSLTVSGNIHLG

-179 PTDNTVKTLA
+179 PVENSVKTLA
-189 NQDVQLRINGIEAS
+189 NQEVQLRINGIEAS

-233 VINYIVKHHD
+233 VINYIVKHRD

-255 VTMPGWGEYHLSGKV
+255 VTMPGWGEYHLAGKV

-285 RDVYWTRTNAET
+285 RDIYWTRTNTET
-297 YYFSQTS
+297 YNFSTG
-304 KVESQKPYTIENR
+304 TIENR

-342 KNMVQIALRDF
+342 KNMLNITLRDF
-353 MKFTPQSETN
+353 MKFTPQSKTN

-377 HDHESSNSISPSL
+377 HDHESSKSISPSL
-390 DIYYQHNLPDDNHLY
+390 DIYYEHNLPDDNHLY

-411 YINSSNDRRFQ
+411 YINSSNDRRF
-422 QIPLSPN
+422 
-429 SASASCVSPIGTNT
+429 
-443 RTCSRFEQL
+443 EQT

-465 SRVKGNKYSLI
+465 SRVRGNKYSLI

-491 VGVRHNQQWMENQYL
+491 VGVRHNQQWMENTYL
-506 VESQKSK
+506 GSASA
-513 VESTVSMTTAE
+513 TVNMTTAE

-529 EVQQRVGKFSYAA
+529 EVQQRVKQFSYAV

-597 VAQQIDKYQIRQGNP
+597 VAQQIDKYQIRKGNP

-630 KYVNLNV
+630 KHVNLNI
-637 WANYSYDHKPIMD
+637 WANYSYDHQPIMD
-650 ETIEQVI
+650 ETFEQLI
-657 DGRPMAVRT
+657 DGQSYAVRT

-676 QVVPSVQVRLLQN
+676 QVAPSVQVRLLQN
-689 QLIFTVAPFANYYV
+689 KLIFTVAPFANYYV

-712 HFNPGVRAGL
+712 HFNPGVRASFM
-722 TGMYRLKAGDK
+722 GMYNGW
-733 DGQNSPGTLLFFGEV
+733 QFFGEV

>member
-1 MKNEINRAL
+1 MI
-10 AAKKA
+10 A
-15 RFFVLAAAMICA
+15 RIFVLAAAMICA

-36 TGSLQATRSRVVI
+36 

-59 TALIGVNVSLKQG
+59 STLVGVNVSLKQG

-87 SLEAEKGEFVLECS
+87 SLEAETGEFVLECS

-106 PIGMSLAVNGNIHLG
+106 PIGMSLAVSGNIHLG

-128 STELSEVVV
+128 STELGEVVV

-179 PTDNTVKTLA
+179 PADNTVKTLA

-203 SSEVMAINPK
+203 NSEVMAINPK

-221 DQPGVRYNGAAA
+221 DQPGVRFNGAAA
-233 VINYIVKHHD
+233 VINYIVKHRD

-285 RDVYWTRTNAET
+285 RDIYWTRTNAET
-297 YYFSQTS
+297 YNFSTG
-304 KVESQKPYTIENR
+304 TIENR

-331 IGLTY
+331 VGLTY

-342 KNMVQIALRDF
+342 KNMLQISLRDN
-353 MKFTPQSETN
+353 MDFTPYAQSN
-363 RDSYLY
+363 RDTYLY

-377 HDHESSNSISPSL
+377 HDHESSKSISPSL
-390 DIYYQHNLPDDNHLY
+390 DIYYEHNLPDDHHLY
-405 FDVVGT
+405 FDLVGT
-411 YINSSNDRRFQ
+411 YINSSNDR
-422 QIPLSPN
+422 
-429 SASASCVSPIGTNT
+429 
-443 RTCSRFEQL
+443 RFEQL

-465 SRVKGNKYSLI
+465 SRVRGNKYSLI

-491 VGVRHNQQWMENQYL
+491 VGVRHNQQWMENTYL
-506 VESQKSK
+506 GSASA
-513 VESTVSMTTAE
+513 TVNMTTAE

-529 EVQQRVGKFSYAA
+529 EVQQRVKQFSYAV

-579 KYKGYV
+579 KYKGYI

-630 KYVNLNV
+630 KYVNLNL

-650 ETIEQVI
+650 ETFEQLI
-657 DGRPMAVRT
+657 DGQSYAVRT

-676 QVVPSVQVRLLQN
+676 QVAPSVQVRLLQN
-689 QLIFTVAPFANYYV
+689 KLIFTVAPFANYYV

-712 HFNPGVRAGL
+712 HFNPGVRASIM
-722 TGMYRLKAGDK
+722 GMYKGW
-733 DGQNSPGTLLFFGEV
+733 QFFGEV
-748 TTRSNNL
+748 TTRYNNL

-767 HIGVGYNADKWG
+767 HIGLGYNADKWG

>member
-1 MKNEINRAL
+1 MQTKY
-10 AAKKA
+10 
-15 RFFVLAAAMICA
+15 FVLAAAMVCA

-36 TGSLQATRSRVVI
+36 

-87 SLEAEKGEFVLECS
+87 SLEAETGEFVLECS

-106 PIGMSLAVNGNIHLG
+106 PIGMSLTVNGNIHLG

-128 STELSEVVV
+128 STELGEVVV

-221 DQPGVRYNGAAA
+221 DQPGVRFNGAAA
-233 VINYIVKHHD
+233 VINYIVKHRD

-285 RDVYWTRTNAET
+285 RDIYWTRTNAET
-297 YYFSQTS
+297 YNFSTG
-304 KVESQKPYTIENR
+304 TIENR

-342 KNMVQIALRDF
+342 KNMLQIALRDF
-353 MKFTPQSETN
+353 MNFTPHSKTN
-363 RDSYLY
+363 RDSRLY

-377 HDHESSNSISPSL
+377 HDHESSKSISPSL
-390 DIYYQHNLPDDNHLY
+390 DIYYEHNLPNDNHLY

-411 YINSSNDRRFQ
+411 YINSSNDRRF
-422 QIPLSPN
+422 
-429 SASASCVSPIGTNT
+429 
-443 RTCSRFEQL
+443 EQT

-465 SRVKGNKYSLI
+465 SRVRGNKYSLI

-491 VGVRHNQQWMENQYL
+491 VGVRHNQQWMENTYL
-506 VESQKSK
+506 GSASA
-513 VESTVSMTTAE
+513 TVNMTTAE

-529 EVQQRVGKFSYAA
+529 EIQQRVKQFSYAV

-550 IEQAGQKQSN
+550 IEQGGQKQSN

-630 KYVNLNV
+630 KHVNLNL

-650 ETIEQVI
+650 ETFELSTLSDNSGLSTLSEAVS
-657 DGRPMAVRT
+657 PMVVRT

-676 QVVPSVQVRLLQN
+676 QVAPSVQVRVLN
-689 QLIFTVAPFANYYV
+689 NSLIFTVAPFANYYV

-712 HFNPGVRAGL
+712 HFNPGVRASIM
-722 TGMYRLKAGDK
+722 GMYKGW
-733 DGQNSPGTLLFFGEV
+733 QFFGEV
-748 TTRSNNL
+748 TTRYNNL

-767 HIGVGYNADKWG
+767 HIGLGYNADKWG

-820 LNFHCNLDFGTQRRD
+820 LNFHCNLDFGSRASTREN
-835 SGKRINNED
+835 KRINNED

>member
-1 MKNEINRAL
+1 
-10 AAKKA
+10 
-15 RFFVLAAAMICA
+15 
-27 VSMAANNKV
+27 
-36 TGSLQATRSRVVI
+36 
-49 SGVIKDAADK
+49 
-59 TALIGVNVSLKQG
+59 
-72 DQQVSGTVTDAHGKF
+72 
-87 SLEAEKGEFVLECS
+87 
-101 YIGYE
+101 
-106 PIGMSLAVNGNIHLG
+106 
-121 TIEMNEA
+121 
-128 STELSEVVV
+128 
-137 EGDAVIQKV
+137 
-146 DRQILLPNKEQLGA
+146 
-160 SSDGMSLLQ
+160 
-169 NLQIPRIVVN
+169 
-179 PTDNTVKTLA
+179 
-189 NQDVQLRINGIEAS
+189 
-203 SSEVMAINPK
+203 MAINPK

-233 VINYIVKHHD
+233 VINYIVKHRD

-270 NFGKSSFSLLTHYSP
+270 NFGKSSFSLMTHYSP
-285 RDVYWTRTNAET
+285 RDIYWTRTNAET
-297 YYFSQTS
+297 YNFSTG
-304 KVESQKPYTIENR
+304 TIENR
-317 EVGEPTRFKMNPVN
+317 EVGEPTRFKGNPVN
-331 IGLTY
+331 LGLTY

-342 KNMVQIALRDF
+342 KNMFQMALRDNMLF
-353 MKFTPQSETN
+353 MPHSKTN

-369 QGTDSFAI
+369 QATDSFAI
-377 HDHESSNSISPSL
+377 HDHESTQSISPSL
-390 DIYYQHNLPDDNHLY
+390 DIYYQHNLPNNNHLY
-405 FDVVGT
+405 FDLVGT
-411 YINSSNDRRFQ
+411 YINSSNDR
-422 QIPLSPN
+422 
-429 SASASCVSPIGTNT
+429 
-443 RTCSRFEQL
+443 RFEQL

-491 VGVRHNQQWMENQYL
+491 VGVRHNQQWMENLYKGQ
-506 VESQKSK
+506 SDQGP
-513 VESTVSMTTAE
+513 STKVSMMTAE

-529 EVQQRVGKFSYAA
+529 EVQQRVKQFSYAV

-597 VAQQIDKYQIRQGNP
+597 VAQQIDKYQIRKGNP
-612 NLKPVMFVANEM
+612 DLKPVMFVANEM
-624 QLSWQS
+624 QLSWQH
-630 KYVNLNV
+630 KYVNLNL

-650 ETIEQVI
+650 ETYEQLI
-657 DGRPMAVRT
+657 DGQSYAVRT

-676 QVVPSVQVRLLQN
+676 QVAPSVQVRVLN
-689 QLIFTVAPFANYYV
+689 NSLIFTVAPFANYYV

-712 HFNPGVRAGL
+712 HFNPGVRASIM
-722 TGMYRLKAGDK
+722 GMYKGW
-733 DGQNSPGTLLFFGEV
+733 QFFGEV
-748 TTRSNNL
+748 TTRYNNL

-767 HIGVGYNADKWG
+767 HIGLGYNADKWG

-820 LNFHCNLDFGTQRRD
+820 LNFHCNLDFGTQRREN
-835 SGKRINNED
+835 GKRINNED

>member
-1 MKNEINRAL
+1 MQTKY
-10 AAKKA
+10 
-15 RFFVLAAAMICA
+15 FVLAAAMICA

-36 TGSLQATRSRVVI
+36 

-59 TALIGVNVSLKQG
+59 TALVGVNVSLKQG

-87 SLEAEKGEFVLECS
+87 SLEAETGEFVLECS

-106 PIGMSLAVNGNIHLG
+106 PIGMSLAVSGNIHLG

-128 STELSEVVV
+128 STELGEVVV
-137 EGDAVIQKV
+137 EGDAVLQKV

-203 SSEVMAINPK
+203 NSEVMAINPK

-233 VINYIVKHHD
+233 VINYIVRHRD

-285 RDVYWTRTNAET
+285 RDIYWTRTNAET
-297 YYFSQTS
+297 YNFSTG
-304 KVESQKPYTIENR
+304 TIENR
-317 EVGEPTRFKMNPVN
+317 EVGEPTRFKGNPVN
-331 IGLTY
+331 LGLTY

-342 KNMVQIALRDF
+342 KNMLQIALRDNMLF
-353 MKFTPQSETN
+353 MPHSKTN
-363 RDSYLY
+363 RDSHLY

-377 HDHESSNSISPSL
+377 HDHESTQSISPSL
-390 DIYYQHNLPDDNHLY
+390 DIYYEHNLPNDHHLY

-411 YINSSNDRRFQ
+411 YINSSNDRRF
-422 QIPLSPN
+422 
-429 SASASCVSPIGTNT
+429 
-443 RTCSRFEQL
+443 EQT

-460 TTDVT
+460 TTDVL
-465 SRVKGNKYSLI
+465 SRVRGNKYSLI

-491 VGVRHNQQWMENQYL
+491 VGVRHNQQWMENLYKGQ
-506 VESQKSK
+506 SDQGQ
-513 VESTVSMTTAE
+513 STKVSMTTAE

-529 EVQQRVGKFSYAA
+529 EVQQRVKQFSYAV

-550 IEQAGQKQSN
+550 IDQAGQKQSN

-568 LSYDFGKGVFW
+568 MSYDFGKGVFW

-597 VAQQIDKYQIRQGNP
+597 VTQQIDKYQIREGNP

-630 KYVNLNV
+630 KYVNLNL

-650 ETIEQVI
+650 ETFEQLI
-657 DGRPMAVRT
+657 DGQSYAVRT

-676 QVVPSVQVRLLQN
+676 QVAPSVQVRVLN
-689 QLIFTVAPFANYYV
+689 NSLIFTVAPFANYYV

-712 HFNPGVRAGL
+712 HFNPGVRASIM
-722 TGMYRLKAGDK
+722 GMYKGW
-733 DGQNSPGTLLFFGEV
+733 QFFGEV

-767 HIGVGYNADKWG
+767 HIGLGYNADKWG

>member
-1 MKNEINRAL
+1 MQTKY
-10 AAKKA
+10 
-15 RFFVLAAAMICA
+15 FVLAAAMVCA
-27 VSMAANNKV
+27 VSMNAQTGAQTNSNDTLRMDTSMFKLAEV
-36 TGSLQATRSRVVI
+36 TV
-49 SGVIKDAADK
+49 
-59 TALIGVNVSLKQG
+59 
-72 DQQVSGTVTDAHGKF
+72 
-87 SLEAEKGEFVLECS
+87 EAQS
-101 YIGYE
+101 
-106 PIGMSLAVNGNIHLG
+106 
-121 TIEMNEA
+121 
-128 STELSEVVV
+128 
-137 EGDAVIQKV
+137 VIQKADKQV
-146 DRQILLPNKEQLGA
+146 LLPNREQRKA
-160 SSDGMSLLQ
+160 SHDGMSLLQ

-179 PTDNTVKTLA
+179 PADNTVKTLA
-189 NQDVQLRINGIEAS
+189 NQDVQLRINGIKAS
-203 SSEVMAINPK
+203 NSEVMAINPK

-233 VINYIVKHHD
+233 VINYIVKHRD

-255 VTMPGWGEYHLSGKV
+255 VTMPGWGEYHLAGKV
-270 NFGKSSFSLLTHYSP
+270 NFGKSSFSLMTHYSP
-285 RDVYWTRTNAET
+285 RDVYWTRTNSET
-297 YYFSQTS
+297 YNFSTG
-304 KVESQKPYTIENR
+304 TIENR
-317 EVGEPTRFKMNPVN
+317 EVGEPTRFKMNPMN

-342 KNMVQIALRDF
+342 KNMLQIALRDF
-353 MKFTPQSETN
+353 MKFTPHSKTN
-363 RDSYLY
+363 RDSRLY
-369 QGTDSFAI
+369 QATDSFAI
-377 HDHESSNSISPSL
+377 HDHESSRSISPSL
-390 DIYYQHNLPDDNHLY
+390 DIYYEHNLPNDHHLY
-405 FDVVGT
+405 FDLVGT
-411 YINSSNDRRFQ
+411 YINSSNDRRF
-422 QIPLSPN
+422 
-429 SASASCVSPIGTNT
+429 
-443 RTCSRFEQL
+443 EQT

-465 SRVKGNKYSLI
+465 SRVRGNKYSLI

-491 VGVRHNQQWMENQYL
+491 VGVRHNQQWVENRYASGINEKM
-506 VESQKSK
+506 VNDPYGEADR
-513 VESTVSMTTAE
+513 STAGRLEMVNVSMTTAE

-529 EVQQRVGKFSYAA
+529 EVQQRVKQFSYAV

-579 KYKGYV
+579 KYK
-585 SGYQPSLSAMSD
+585 PSLSAMSD

-612 NLKPVMFVANEM
+612 DLKPVMFVANEM

-630 KYVNLNV
+630 KHVNLNL

-650 ETIEQVI
+650 ETFEQLI
-657 DGRPMAVRT
+657 DGQTYAVRT

-676 QVVPSVQVRLLQN
+676 QVAPSVQVRLLQN
-689 QLIFTVAPFANYYV
+689 KLIFTVAPFANYYV

-712 HFNPGVRAGL
+712 HFNPGVRASIM
-722 TGMYRLKAGDK
+722 GMYKGW
-733 DGQNSPGTLLFFGEV
+733 QFFGEV

-767 HIGVGYNADKWG
+767 HIGLGYNADKWG

-820 LNFHCNLDFGTQRRD
+820 LNFHCNLDFGTQRREN
-835 SGKRINNED
+835 GKRINNED

>member
-1 MKNEINRAL
+1 MQTKY
-10 AAKKA
+10 
-15 RFFVLAAAMICA
+15 FVLAAAMVCA
-27 VSMAANNKV
+27 VSMVANNKV
-36 TGSLQATRSRVVI
+36 

-87 SLEAEKGEFVLECS
+87 SLEAETGEFVLECS

-106 PIGMSLAVNGNIHLG
+106 PIGMSLTVSGNIHLG

-179 PTDNTVKTLA
+179 PADNTVKTLA

-203 SSEVMAINPK
+203 NSEVMAINPK

-221 DQPGVRYNGAAA
+221 DQPGVRFNGAAA
-233 VINYIVKHHD
+233 VINYIVKHRD

-255 VTMPGWGEYHLSGKV
+255 VTMPGWGEYHLAGKV
-270 NFGKSSFSLLTHYSP
+270 NFGKSSFSLITHYSP
-285 RDVYWTRTNAET
+285 RDVYWTRTNSET
-297 YYFSQTS
+297 YNFSTG
-304 KVESQKPYTIENR
+304 TIENR
-317 EVGEPTRFKMNPVN
+317 EVGEPTRFKMNPMN

-342 KNMVQIALRDF
+342 KNMLNITLRDNMLF
-353 MKFTPQSETN
+353 MPQSKTN

-377 HDHESSNSISPSL
+377 HDHESSKSISPSL
-390 DIYYQHNLPDDNHLY
+390 DIYYEHNLPDDNHLY

-411 YINSSNDRRFQ
+411 YINSSNDRRFEQ
-422 QIPLSPN
+422 T
-429 SASASCVSPIGTNT
+429 PIGK
-443 RTCSRFEQL
+443 
-452 PLGETVAD
+452 TVAD

-465 SRVKGNKYSLI
+465 SRVRGNKYSLI

-485 ENIALT
+485 DNIALT
-491 VGVRHNQQWMENQYL
+491 VGVRHNQQWMENTYL
-506 VESQKSK
+506 GSASA
-513 VESTVSMTTAE
+513 TVNMTTAE

-529 EVQQRVGKFSYAA
+529 EVQQRVKQFSYAV

-624 QLSWQS
+624 QLSWLS
-630 KYVNLNV
+630 KHVNLNL

-650 ETIEQVI
+650 ETFEQLI
-657 DGRPMAVRT
+657 DGQSYAVRT

-676 QVVPSVQVRLLQN
+676 QVAPSVQVRVLN
-689 QLIFTVAPFANYYV
+689 NSLIFTVAPFANYYV

-712 HFNPGVRAGL
+712 HFNPGVRASFM
-722 TGMYRLKAGDK
+722 GMYNGW
-733 DGQNSPGTLLFFGEV
+733 QFFGEV

-761 YGEFYH
+761 FGEFYH

>member
-1 MKNEINRAL
+1 M
-10 AAKKA
+10 KA
-15 RFFVLAAAMICA
+15 RIFVLAAAIVCA
-27 VSMAANNKV
+27 VSMVANQVNDTINSMPDTLRMDTSMFRIAEV
-36 TGSLQATRSRVVI
+36 TV
-49 SGVIKDAADK
+49 
-59 TALIGVNVSLKQG
+59 
-72 DQQVSGTVTDAHGKF
+72 
-87 SLEAEKGEFVLECS
+87 EAQS
-101 YIGYE
+101 
-106 PIGMSLAVNGNIHLG
+106 
-121 TIEMNEA
+121 
-128 STELSEVVV
+128 
-137 EGDAVIQKV
+137 VIQKV
-146 DRQILLPNKEQLGA
+146 DKQVLLPNKEQRKA
-160 SSDGMSLLQ
+160 SHDGMSLLQ

-179 PTDNTVKTLA
+179 HADNTVKTLA

-203 SSEVMAINPK
+203 NSEVMAINPK

-221 DQPGVRYNGAAA
+221 DQPGVRFNGAAA
-233 VINYIVKHHD
+233 VINYIVKHRD

-285 RDVYWTRTNAET
+285 RDIYWTRTNAET
-297 YYFSQTS
+297 YNFSTG
-304 KVESQKPYTIENR
+304 TIENR
-317 EVGEPTRFKMNPVN
+317 EVGEPTRFKGNPVN
-331 IGLTY
+331 LGLTY

-342 KNMVQIALRDF
+342 KNMLQITLRDNMLF
-353 MKFTPQSETN
+353 MPHSKTN

-377 HDHESSNSISPSL
+377 HDHESSKSISPSL
-390 DIYYQHNLPDDNHLY
+390 DIYYQHNLPNNNHLY
-405 FDVVGT
+405 FDLVGT
-411 YINSSNDRRFQ
+411 YINSSNDRRF
-422 QIPLSPN
+422 
-429 SASASCVSPIGTNT
+429 
-443 RTCSRFEQL
+443 EQT

-465 SRVKGNKYSLI
+465 SRVRGNKYSLI

-491 VGVRHNQQWMENQYL
+491 VGVRHNQQWMENLYNVQRDD
-506 VESQKSK
+506 VQGTK
-513 VESTVSMTTAE
+513 VSMMTAE

-529 EVQQRVGKFSYAA
+529 EVQQRVKQFSYAV

-597 VAQQIDKYQIRQGNP
+597 VAQQVDKYQIRQGNP

-630 KYVNLNV
+630 TPSAGSGTNVNLNL

-650 ETIEQVI
+650 ETFEQLI
-657 DGRPMAVRT
+657 DGQSYAVRT

-676 QVVPSVQVRLLQN
+676 QVAPSVQVRVLN
-689 QLIFTVAPFANYYV
+689 NSLIFTVAPFANYYV

-712 HFNPGVRAGL
+712 HFNPGVRASIM
-722 TGMYRLKAGDK
+722 GMYKGW
-733 DGQNSPGTLLFFGEV
+733 QFFGEV
-748 TTRSNNL
+748 TTRYNNL

-767 HIGVGYNADKWG
+767 HIGLGYNADKWG

-798 DLSALAPNTQ
+798 DLSAFASNTQ

-820 LNFHCNLDFGTQRRD
+820 LNFHCNLDFGTQRREN
-835 SGKRINNED
+835 GKRINNED

>member
-1 MKNEINRAL
+1 M
-10 AAKKA
+10 KA
-15 RFFVLAAAMICA
+15 RIFVLAAAMICA
-27 VSMAANNKV
+27 VSMVANNKV
-36 TGSLQATRSRVVI
+36 

-59 TALIGVNVSLKQG
+59 SALVGVNVTLVESQKSKG
-72 DQQVSGTVTDAHGKF
+72 ESTRNVVSGTVTDTHGKF
-87 SLEAEKGEFVLECS
+87 SLEAETGEFVLECS

-106 PIGMSLAVNGNIHLG
+106 PIGMSLTVSGNIHLG

-128 STELSEVVV
+128 STELGEVVV

-179 PTDNTVKTLA
+179 PVENSVKTLA
-189 NQDVQLRINGIEAS
+189 NQEVQLRINGIEAS

-233 VINYIVKHHD
+233 VINYIVKHRD

-270 NFGKSSFSLLTHYSP
+270 NFGKSSFSLMTHYSP
-285 RDVYWTRTNAET
+285 RDIYWTRTNAET
-297 YYFSQTS
+297 YYFSQKS

-342 KNMVQIALRDF
+342 KNMLQIALRDNMLF
-353 MKFTPQSETN
+353 MPHSKTN
-363 RDSYLY
+363 RDSRLY
-369 QGTDSFAI
+369 QATDSFAI
-377 HDHESSNSISPSL
+377 HDHESTQSISPSL
-390 DIYYQHNLPDDNHLY
+390 DIYYQHNLPNNHHLY

-411 YINSSNDRRFQ
+411 YINSSNDRRF
-422 QIPLSPN
+422 
-429 SASASCVSPIGTNT
+429 
-443 RTCSRFEQL
+443 EQT

-460 TTDVT
+460 TTDVL

-485 ENIALT
+485 ENIGLT
-491 VGVRHNQQWMENQYL
+491 VGVRHNQQWMENLYNVQRDD
-506 VESQKSK
+506 VQGTK
-513 VESTVSMTTAE
+513 VSMMTAE

-529 EVQQRVGKFSYAA
+529 EVQQRIKQFSYAV

-550 IEQAGQKQSN
+550 IEQAGQKSSN

-568 LSYDFGKGVFW
+568 MSYDFGKGVFW

-630 KYVNLNV
+630 KHVNLNI

-650 ETIEQVI
+650 ETFEQLI
-657 DGRPMAVRT
+657 DGQSYAVRT

-676 QVVPSVQVRLLQN
+676 QVAPSVQVRLLN
-689 QLIFTVAPFANYYV
+689 NSLIFTVAPFANYYV

-712 HFNPGVRAGL
+712 HFNPGVRASIM
-722 TGMYRLKAGDK
+722 GMYKGW
-733 DGQNSPGTLLFFGEV
+733 QFFGEV

-767 HIGVGYNADKWG
+767 HIGLGYNADKWG

-820 LNFHCNLDFGTQRRD
+820 LNFHCNLDFGTQRREN
-835 SGKRINNED
+835 GKRINNED

>member
-1 MKNEINRAL
+1 
-10 AAKKA
+10 
-15 RFFVLAAAMICA
+15 MICA

-36 TGSLQATRSRVVI
+36 

-59 TALIGVNVSLKQG
+59 SALVGVNVSLKQG

-87 SLEAEKGEFVLECS
+87 SLEAETGEFVLECS

-106 PIGMSLAVNGNIHLG
+106 PIGMSLAVSGNIHLG

-128 STELSEVVV
+128 STELGEVVV

-179 PTDNTVKTLA
+179 PADNTVKTLA

-203 SSEVMAINPK
+203 NSEVMAINPK

-221 DQPGVRYNGAAA
+221 DQPGVRFNGAAA
-233 VINYIVKHHD
+233 VINYIVKHRD

-285 RDVYWTRTNAET
+285 RDIYWTRTNAET
-297 YYFSQTS
+297 YNFSTG
-304 KVESQKPYTIENR
+304 TIENR

-342 KNMVQIALRDF
+342 KNMLQISLRDN
-353 MKFTPQSETN
+353 MNFTPYAQSN
-363 RDSYLY
+363 RDTYLY

-377 HDHESSNSISPSL
+377 HDHESSKSISPSL
-390 DIYYQHNLPDDNHLY
+390 DIYYEHNLPDDHHLY
-405 FDVVGT
+405 FDLVGT
-411 YINSSNDRRFQ
+411 YINSSNNR
-422 QIPLSPN
+422 
-429 SASASCVSPIGTNT
+429 
-443 RTCSRFEQL
+443 RFEQL

-465 SRVKGNKYSLI
+465 SRVRGNKYSLI

-491 VGVRHNQQWMENQYL
+491 VGVRHNQQWMENTYL
-506 VESQKSK
+506 GSDSA
-513 VESTVSMTTAE
+513 TVNMTAAE

-529 EVQQRVGKFSYAA
+529 EVQQRVKQFSYAV

-568 LSYDFGKGVFW
+568 LCYDFGKGVFW

-630 KYVNLNV
+630 KYVNLNL

-650 ETIEQVI
+650 ETFEQLI
-657 DGRPMAVRT
+657 DGQSYAFRT

-676 QVVPSVQVRLLQN
+676 QVAPSVQVRLLQN
-689 QLIFTVAPFANYYV
+689 KLTFTVAPFANYYV

-712 HFNPGVRAGL
+712 HFNPGVRASIM
-722 TGMYRLKAGDK
+722 GMYKGW
-733 DGQNSPGTLLFFGEV
+733 QFFGEV
-748 TTRSNNL
+748 TTRYNNL

-767 HIGVGYNADKWG
+767 HIGLGYNADKWG

>member
-1 MKNEINRAL
+1 MI
-10 AAKKA
+10 A
-15 RFFVLAAAMICA
+15 RIFVLAAAMICA

-36 TGSLQATRSRVVI
+36 

-59 TALIGVNVSLKQG
+59 STLVGVNVSLKQG
-72 DQQVSGTVTDAHGKF
+72 DQEVSGTVTDAHGKF
-87 SLEAEKGEFVLECS
+87 SLEAETGEFVLECS

-106 PIGMSLAVNGNIHLG
+106 PIGMSLAVSGNIHLG

-128 STELSEVVV
+128 STELGEVVV

-179 PTDNTVKTLA
+179 PADNTVKTLA

-203 SSEVMAINPK
+203 NSEVMAINPK

-221 DQPGVRYNGAAA
+221 DQPGVRFNGAAA
-233 VINYIVKHHD
+233 VINYIVKHRD

-270 NFGKSSFSLLTHYSP
+270 NFGKSSFSLLTQYSP
-285 RDVYWTRTNAET
+285 RDIYWTRSNAET
-297 YYFSQTS
+297 YNFSTG
-304 KVESQKPYTIENR
+304 TIENR

-331 IGLTY
+331 VGLTY

-342 KNMVQIALRDF
+342 KNMLQISLRDN
-353 MKFTPQSETN
+353 MDFTPYAQSN
-363 RDSYLY
+363 RDTYLY

-377 HDHESSNSISPSL
+377 HDHESSKSISPSL
-390 DIYYQHNLPDDNHLY
+390 DIYYEHNLPDDHHLY
-405 FDVVGT
+405 FDLVGT
-411 YINSSNDRRFQ
+411 YINSSNDR
-422 QIPLSPN
+422 
-429 SASASCVSPIGTNT
+429 
-443 RTCSRFEQL
+443 RFEQL

-465 SRVKGNKYSLI
+465 SRVRGNKYSLI

-491 VGVRHNQQWMENQYL
+491 VGVRHNQQWMENTYL
-506 VESQKSK
+506 GSASA
-513 VESTVSMTTAE
+513 TVNMTTAE

-529 EVQQRVGKFSYAA
+529 EVQQRVKQFSYAV

-568 LSYDFGKGVFW
+568 LCYDFGKGVFW

-630 KYVNLNV
+630 KYVNLNL

-650 ETIEQVI
+650 ETFEQLI
-657 DGRPMAVRT
+657 DGQSYAVRT

-676 QVVPSVQVRLLQN
+676 QVAPSVQVRLLQN
-689 QLIFTVAPFANYYV
+689 KLIFTVAPFANYYV

-712 HFNPGVRAGL
+712 HFNPGVRASIM
-722 TGMYRLKAGDK
+722 GMYKGW
-733 DGQNSPGTLLFFGEV
+733 QFFGEV
-748 TTRSNNL
+748 TTRYNNL

-767 HIGVGYNADKWG
+767 HIGLGYNADKWG

-788 SVKGYSIETK
+788 SVKGYSIETT

>member
-1 MKNEINRAL
+1 MQTKY
-10 AAKKA
+10 
-15 RFFVLAAAMICA
+15 FVLAAAMVCA

-36 TGSLQATRSRVVI
+36 
-49 SGVIKDAADK
+49 SGVIQDAADK

-87 SLEAEKGEFVLECS
+87 SLETETGEFVLECS

-106 PIGMSLAVNGNIHLG
+106 PIGMSLTVSGNTHLG

-179 PTDNTVKTLA
+179 PVENSVKTLA
-189 NQDVQLRINGIEAS
+189 NQEVQLRINGIEAS
-203 SSEVMAINPK
+203 NSEVMAINPK

-233 VINYIVKHHD
+233 VINYIVKHRD

-255 VTMPGWGEYHLSGKV
+255 VTMSGWGEYHLSGKV

-285 RDVYWTRTNAET
+285 RDIYWTRTNAET
-297 YYFSQTS
+297 YNFSTG
-304 KVESQKPYTIENR
+304 TIENR
-317 EVGEPTRFKMNPVN
+317 EVGEPTRFKGNPVN
-331 IGLTY
+331 LGLSY

-342 KNMVQIALRDF
+342 KNMLQIALRDNMLF
-353 MKFTPQSETN
+353 MPQSETN

-377 HDHESSNSISPSL
+377 HDHESTQSISPSL
-390 DIYYQHNLPDDNHLY
+390 DIYYEHNLPDDNHLY

-411 YINSSNDRRFQ
+411 YINSSNDRRF
-422 QIPLSPN
+422 
-429 SASASCVSPIGTNT
+429 
-443 RTCSRFEQL
+443 EQT

-465 SRVKGNKYSLI
+465 SRVRGNKYSLI

-491 VGVRHNQQWMENQYL
+491 VGVRHNQQWVENTYL
-506 VESQKSK
+506 GSADA
-513 VESTVSMTTAE
+513 TVNMTTAE

-529 EVQQRVGKFSYAA
+529 EVQQRVKQFSYAV

-550 IEQAGQKQSN
+550 IEQGGQKSSN

-630 KYVNLNV
+630 KYVNLNI
-637 WANYSYDHKPIMD
+637 WANYSYDHKPIME
-650 ETIEQVI
+650 ETYEQLI
-657 DGRPMAVRT
+657 DGQAYAIRT

-676 QVVPSVQVRLLQN
+676 QVAPSVQVRLLQN
-689 QLIFTVAPFANYYV
+689 KLIFTVAPFANYYV

-712 HFNPGVRAGL
+712 HFNPGVRASFM
-722 TGMYRLKAGDK
+722 GMYNGW
-733 DGQNSPGTLLFFGEV
+733 QFFGEV
-748 TTRSNNL
+748 TTRYNNL

-767 HIGVGYNADKWG
+767 QIGVGYNADKWG

>member
-1 MKNEINRAL
+1 M
-10 AAKKA
+10 KA
-15 RFFVLAAAMICA
+15 RIFVLAAAMICA

-36 TGSLQATRSRVVI
+36 

-87 SLEAEKGEFVLECS
+87 SLETETGEFVLECS

-106 PIGMSLAVNGNIHLG
+106 PIGMSLTVSGNTNLG

-179 PTDNTVKTLA
+179 PADNTVKTLA

-203 SSEVMAINPK
+203 NSEVMAINPK

-221 DQPGVRYNGAAA
+221 DQPGVRFNGAAA
-233 VINYIVKHHD
+233 VINYIVKHRD

-285 RDVYWTRTNAET
+285 RDIYWTRTNAET
-297 YYFSQTS
+297 YNFSTG
-304 KVESQKPYTIENR
+304 TIENR

-342 KNMVQIALRDF
+342 KNMLQISLRDN
-353 MKFTPQSETN
+353 MNFTPYAQSN
-363 RDSYLY
+363 RDTYLY

-377 HDHESSNSISPSL
+377 HDHESSKSISPSL
-390 DIYYQHNLPDDNHLY
+390 DIYYEHNLPDDHHLY
-405 FDVVGT
+405 FDLVGT
-411 YINSSNDRRFQ
+411 YINSSNDRRF
-422 QIPLSPN
+422 
-429 SASASCVSPIGTNT
+429 
-443 RTCSRFEQL
+443 EQT

-465 SRVKGNKYSLI
+465 SRVRGNKYSLI

-491 VGVRHNQQWMENQYL
+491 VGVRHNQQWMENTYL
-506 VESQKSK
+506 GSADA
-513 VESTVSMTTAE
+513 TVNMTTAE

-529 EVQQRVGKFSYAA
+529 EVQQRVKQFSYAV

-630 KYVNLNV
+630 KHVNLNL

-650 ETIEQVI
+650 ETFEQMI
-657 DGRPMAVRT
+657 DGQSYAVRT

-676 QVVPSVQVRLLQN
+676 QVAPSVQVRVLN
-689 QLIFTVAPFANYYV
+689 NSLIFTVAPFANYYV

-712 HFNPGVRAGL
+712 HFNPGVRASIM
-722 TGMYRLKAGDK
+722 GMYKGW
-733 DGQNSPGTLLFFGEV
+733 QFFGEV

-767 HIGVGYNADKWG
+767 HIGLGYNADKWG

>member
-1 MKNEINRAL
+1 MQTKY
-10 AAKKA
+10 
-15 RFFVLAAAMICA
+15 FVLAAAMICA

-36 TGSLQATRSRVVI
+36 

-59 TALIGVNVSLKQG
+59 SALVGVNVTLVESQKSKG
-72 DQQVSGTVTDAHGKF
+72 ESTRNVVSGTVTDAHGKF
-87 SLEAEKGEFVLECS
+87 SLETETGEFVLECS

-106 PIGMSLAVNGNIHLG
+106 PIGMNLTVSGNTNLG

-128 STELSEVVV
+128 STELGEVVV
-137 EGDAVIQKV
+137 ESDAVIQKV

-179 PTDNTVKTLA
+179 HADNTVKTLA

-203 SSEVMAINPK
+203 NSEVMAINPK

-233 VINYIVKHHD
+233 VINYIVKHRD

-285 RDVYWTRTNAET
+285 RDIYWTRTNAET
-297 YYFSQTS
+297 YNFSTG
-304 KVESQKPYTIENR
+304 TIENR
-317 EVGEPTRFKMNPVN
+317 EVGEPTRFKGNPVN
-331 IGLTY
+331 LGLTY

-342 KNMVQIALRDF
+342 KNMLQIALRDNMLF
-353 MKFTPQSETN
+353 MPHSKTN

-377 HDHESSNSISPSL
+377 HDHESSKSISPSL
-390 DIYYQHNLPDDNHLY
+390 DIYYQHNLPNNNHLY
-405 FDVVGT
+405 FDLVGT
-411 YINSSNDRRFQ
+411 YINSSNDRRF
-422 QIPLSPN
+422 
-429 SASASCVSPIGTNT
+429 
-443 RTCSRFEQL
+443 EQT

-465 SRVKGNKYSLI
+465 SRVRGNKYSLI

-491 VGVRHNQQWMENQYL
+491 VGVRHNQQWMENTYL
-506 VESQKSK
+506 GSASA
-513 VESTVSMTTAE
+513 TVNMTTAE

-529 EVQQRVGKFSYAA
+529 EVQQRVKQFSYAV

-550 IEQAGQKQSN
+550 IEQAGKKQSN

-568 LSYDFGKGVFW
+568 MSYDFGKGVFW

-630 KYVNLNV
+630 KHVNLNI

-650 ETIEQVI
+650 ETFEQLI
-657 DGRPMAVRT
+657 DGQSYAVRT

-676 QVVPSVQVRLLQN
+676 QVAPSVQVRVLN
-689 QLIFTVAPFANYYV
+689 NSLIFTVAPFANYYV

-712 HFNPGVRAGL
+712 HFNPGVRASIM
-722 TGMYRLKAGDK
+722 GMYKGW
-733 DGQNSPGTLLFFGEV
+733 QFFGEV
-748 TTRSNNL
+748 TTRYNNL

-767 HIGVGYNADKWG
+767 HIGLGYNADKWG

-820 LNFHCNLDFGTQRRD
+820 LNFHCNLDFGTQRREN
-835 SGKRINNED
+835 GKRINNED
-844 KENGILSGTK
+844 NENGILSGTK